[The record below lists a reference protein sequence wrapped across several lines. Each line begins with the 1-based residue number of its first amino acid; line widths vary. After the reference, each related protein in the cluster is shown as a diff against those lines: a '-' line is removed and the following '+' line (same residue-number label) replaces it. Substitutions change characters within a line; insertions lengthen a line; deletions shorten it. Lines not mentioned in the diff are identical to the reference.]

1 MSGEV
6 VRWHKVNGSEAV
18 AASEYIEM
26 LEGEVQQ
33 LQQQLEQSKR
43 SLANGNQLLDF
54 LKTLQPQNLQVGFS
68 GESCS

>member
-1 MSGEV
+1 M
-6 VRWHKVNGSEAV
+6 NGSEAV